1 LRFHG
6 NGVELGTH
14 TREQFGRRGC
24 LLRAARCGGEEQPRR
39 KKVRAAFF
47 SRGEIQCPP
56 LSRISNSFA
65 VHICSSYP
73 VQKQKLR
80 SPKLL

>member
-1 LRFHG
+1 LNLARILASSSAG
-6 NGVELGTH
+6 EGACCVLP
-14 TREQFGRRGC
+14 
-24 LLRAARCGGEEQPRR
+24 AAEARSNLAGKRCGQPSFH
-39 KKVRAAFF
+39 A
-47 SRGEIQCPP
+47 GEIQCPP